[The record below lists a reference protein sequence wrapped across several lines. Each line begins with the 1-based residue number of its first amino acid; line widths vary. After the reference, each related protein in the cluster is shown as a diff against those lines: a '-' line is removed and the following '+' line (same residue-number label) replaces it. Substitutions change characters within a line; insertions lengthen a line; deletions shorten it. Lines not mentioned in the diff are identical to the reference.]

1 MCDAETLRP
10 PTTGQ
15 GADFPER
22 FRRYATGGFG
32 DRGKAWLEELPDILE
47 RCCAKWSLTLG
58 PATDEIKGNYI
69 AYVRTGDDQDLVL
82 KVGVPHGDFT
92 TEMEALAIYAGRG
105 INRLVE
111 VDRDLNAMLLER
123 LRPGTMLAQA
133 EMDRKEQ
140 VEIAARIVRQLHE
153 TPPPST
159 HGLPHFNDWVES
171 ALGDA
176 RNCNDVRR
184 SHPYLEQFPRVQ
196 SMMERL
202 MRPDELQILLH
213 GDLHHAPGA
222 VIE

>member
-1 MCDAETLRP
+1 
-10 PTTGQ
+10 
-15 GADFPER
+15 
-22 FRRYATGGFG
+22 
-32 DRGKAWLEELPDILE
+32 
-47 RCCAKWSLTLG
+47 
-58 PATDEIKGNYI
+58 
-69 AYVRTGDDQDLVL
+69 
-82 KVGVPHGDFT
+82 
-92 TEMEALAIYAGRG
+92 
-105 INRLVE
+105 
-111 VDRDLNAMLLER
+111 
-123 LRPGTMLAQA
+123 MLAQA
-133 EMDRKEQ
+133 EMDRLEL
-140 VEIAARIVRQLHE
+140 VEIAASIIRQLHE